1 VVVEIKTPLSQEP
14 AKYLS
19 TLLSAVQCAVM
30 GFCVNW
36 ASLFVVKAMSGRV
49 RLKYWRLPTSARC
62 LVGDGR
68 RSSKSLSNLYVADN
82 GVDAIFVSAM
92 PDLCSRSVI
101 YFLWE
106 MNMPAVEGITST
118 PKK

>member
-1 VVVEIKTPLSQEP
+1 MKTPLSQEP

-30 GFCVNW
+30 GFCMNW
-36 ASLFVVKAMSGRV
+36 ASLFVLKAMSRRV
-49 RLKYWRLPTSARC
+49 RLKYWRLPTSARYS
-62 LVGDGR
+62 VGDGR
-68 RSSKSLSNLYVADN
+68 RSPESLSNLSVADN
-82 GVDAIFVSAM
+82 GVDVGFVSAM
-92 PDLCSRSVI
+92 SDLCSRSVI

-106 MNMPAVEGITST
+106 RNMPAVEGITST